1 MPLKD
6 YPRVKRFLDEEGEDE
21 SDLSAIVQSV
31 RINQITDD
39 LEDLESFAK
48 SNDSESFFDE
58 LDVILK
64 LSDDGIQSLVSMHRF
79 LPHSKHTTTSKRARQ
94 QSFTDNIQARTTE
107 RIGPLFTSPES
118 QIQASKTILTK
129 SWQYPS

>member
-39 LEDLESFAK
+39 LEDL
-48 SNDSESFFDE
+48 DSQR
-58 LDVILK
+58 VMIAR
-64 LSDDGIQSLVSMHRF
+64 VS
-79 LPHSKHTTTSKRARQ
+79 
-94 QSFTDNIQARTTE
+94 
-107 RIGPLFTSPES
+107 
-118 QIQASKTILTK
+118 
-129 SWQYPS
+129 